1 MMLLTSVQAA
11 KRLHVSRSTFWRMRK
26 DYPLKTFRVRRREMF
41 LVEDLDEWFA
51 SKERMSAYADS

>member
-11 KRLHVSRSTFWRMRK
+11 KRLNVSRSTFRRMRK
-26 DYPLKTFRVRRREMF
+26 DYPLKTFRVRKREMF

-51 SKERMSAYADS
+51 SKDRMSAYAD